1 MARDQPLS
9 LRGTNETP
17 MAYGV
22 GRREFCF
29 TSAAALVGLSIKGD
43 RPLTGGFVN
52 DGIALGHTLRG
63 RGSMGAAT
71 TTVRIPIVVV
81 GGGMAGLS
89 AAWRL
94 QKRGFD
100 RFVVLELA
108 ARAGGNSR
116 SGENAITG
124 FPWGAH
130 YVPIPDE
137 KATYVRELFAELGVL
152 KADGSW
158 EERHLC
164 MSQQERLFIHGRW
177 QEGIEP
183 AIGLTPDDREQFRR
197 FGELTAALRASGRF
211 TVPLDNGLSEEDAA
225 LDRLSFAAWLTEHGF
240 DSKPLLWYANYAC
253 RDDYGAL
260 TTAVSAWAGLHYFSS
275 RDNDEKGPLTW
286 PEGNGWIVKRLL
298 ERVGRFVRAG
308 QPVRAI
314 QREKSAFRVRAG
326 DTDYLCDAVIFA
338 APTFLAPY
346 IIEGGQPIAGCEY
359 SPWMTA
365 NLTLETI
372 PDLDRGEPAWD
383 NVIMSSPALG
393 YVDAMHQSLRSV
405 AGRTVWTFYWSLAEM
420 GPSAARSFLIAKDWA
435 YWKEAILTDLERV
448 HPRIRACVS
457 HLDVMRIGHAMV
469 RPTVGAVFSAQRQA
483 LKRSRDRL
491 VFAHSDVS
499 GLSLF
504 EEAQFRGVT
513 AADRVL
519 QRIG

>member
-1 MARDQPLS
+1 MARHQPL
-9 LRGTNETP
+9 TP
-17 MAYGV
+17 T
-22 GRREFCF
+22 RREFCVA
-29 TSAAALVGLSIKGD
+29 SAAALVGLSIKGD
-43 RPLTGGFVN
+43 RPLAGGFVN
-52 DGIALGHTLRG
+52 DDMPVGHALRG
-63 RGSMGAAT
+63 HAPLGAAT
-71 TTVRIPIVVV
+71 TTVRLPIVIV

-94 QKRGFD
+94 QKRGLD
-100 RFVVLELA
+100 RFVVLELGA
-108 ARAGGNSR
+108 QAGGNSR
-116 SGENAITG
+116 SGQNDTTAY
-124 FPWGAH
+124 PWGAH
-130 YVPIPDE
+130 YVPVPDE
-137 KATYVRELFAELGVL
+137 RATFVRELFAELGVL
-152 KADGSW
+152 KPDGTW
-158 EERHLC
+158 DERHLC
-164 MSQQERLFIHGRW
+164 LAQQERLFIHGRW

-183 AIGLTPDDREQFRR
+183 ALGLTAEDRAQFQR
-197 FGELTAALRASGRF
+197 FGEVTAALRASRRF
-211 TVPLDNGLSEEDAA
+211 TVPLDNGLSAEDEP
-225 LDRLSFAAWLTEHGF
+225 LDRLSFAAWLKAHQF
-240 DSKPLLWYANYAC
+240 DSAPLLWYLNYAC

-260 TTAVSAWAGLHYFSS
+260 ATAVSAWAGLHYFSS

-298 ERVGRFVRAG
+298 ERVGRFVHAG

-314 QREKSAFRVRAG
+314 RRDKSAFRVRTA
-326 DTDYLCDAVIFA
+326 DTEYLCDAVIFA

-346 IIEGGQPIAGCEY
+346 IIEGPRPLSGCEY

-405 AGRTVWTFYWSLAEM
+405 AGKTVWTFYWALAEM
-420 GPSAARSFLIAKDWA
+420 APSAGRSFLAAKDWG

-448 HPRIRACVS
+448 HPRIRSCVS
-457 HLDVMRIGHAMV
+457 RLDVMRIGHAMV
-469 RPTVGAVFSAQRQA
+469 RPTVGAVFSAQRRA
-483 LKRSRDRL
+483 LKQSRDRL

-519 QRIG
+519 RLIA